1 MRMSLLLMMRNAQ
14 ASEQCPDCPAQEAA
28 KSGSLIAGTTVNGAG
43 AGGFG

>member
-1 MRMSLLLMMRNAQ
+1 MRKPHALAHI
-14 ASEQCPDCPAQEAA
+14 PDLPAQEVA